1 MVRTKEMTDTVRSGN
16 RPISP
21 SSLHLHSIRIYV
33 KKSNLGLNN
42 IKSIPMPLPTVSI
55 PFESFVVKVYLCLN
69 RSLGKKYQRFTNLG
83 DKFFLI
89 SSLKGNNVPC

>member
-1 MVRTKEMTDTVRSGN
+1 MVRTKEMTDTIRSGN
-16 RPISP
+16 KPISP

-69 RSLGKKYQRFTNLG
+69 RSLGKKYQRFTSLG
-83 DKFFLI
+83 EKILPY
-89 SSLKGNNVPC
+89 L